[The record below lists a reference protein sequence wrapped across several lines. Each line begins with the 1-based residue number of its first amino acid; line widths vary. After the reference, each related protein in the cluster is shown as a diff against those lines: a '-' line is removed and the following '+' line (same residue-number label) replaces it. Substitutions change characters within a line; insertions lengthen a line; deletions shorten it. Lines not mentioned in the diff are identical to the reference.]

1 MIMNGGAPAPDPVAE
16 FQQLFARASTREP
29 DATAVA
35 LATSDATGAPS
46 VRMVLLKA
54 VDATGFVF
62 FTNYESR
69 KAAELAVNAR
79 AALCFYW
86 PTIGVQVRVEGGV
99 ERVTAAESEA
109 YFATRPRESQ
119 LGAWASR
126 QSRPLAS
133 AELLREEFARTS
145 ARFAGQPVPRP
156 PVWGG
161 LRVRPQRI
169 EFWHAG
175 EHRLHDRILY
185 TREGEGWTVERLF
198 P

>member
-1 MIMNGGAPAPDPVAE
+1 VTTPIRRDDTDPIAT

-35 LATSDATGAPS
+35 LATADATGAPS

-54 VDATGFVF
+54 VDADGFVF

-69 KAAELAVNAR
+69 KAGELDVNPR
-79 AALCFYW
+79 AALCLYW
-86 PTIGVQVRVEGGV
+86 PTIGVQVRVEGAV

-119 LGAWASR
+119 LGAWASQ

-133 AELLREEFARTS
+133 ADALREEFARTS

-161 LRVRPQRI
+161 FRVRPQRI

-175 EHRLHDRILY
+175 EHRLHERILY
-185 TREGEGWTVERLF
+185 TRAGEGWTVERLF

>member
-1 MIMNGGAPAPDPVAE
+1 MTDGMAAPDPIAE
-16 FQQLFARASTREP
+16 FQDLFARAGAREP
-29 DATAVA
+29 DATAMA
-35 LATSDATGAPS
+35 LATADATGAPS

-54 VDATGFVF
+54 VDAAGFVF

-69 KAAELAVNAR
+69 KAAELVANSR

-86 PTIGVQVRVEGGV
+86 PAIGVQVRVEGGV
-99 ERVTAAESEA
+99 ERVTTAESEA
-109 YFATRPRESQ
+109 YFETRPRESQ

-133 AELLREEFARTS
+133 AEALREEFARIS

-161 LRVRPQRI
+161 FRVRPQRI

-175 EHRLHDRILY
+175 EHRLHDRVLY
-185 TREGEGWTVERLF
+185 TRAGKGWTVERLF

>member
-1 MIMNGGAPAPDPVAE
+1 MTAPDPIAE
-16 FQQLFARASTREP
+16 FQELFARAGAREP
-29 DATAVA
+29 DATAMA
-35 LATSDATGAPS
+35 LATADGTGAPS

-54 VDATGFVF
+54 VDAAGFVF

-69 KAAELAVNAR
+69 KAAELAANPR
-79 AALCFYW
+79 AAICFHW

-133 AELLREEFARTS
+133 AGALREEFARTS
-145 ARFAGQPVPRP
+145 ARFADQPVPRP
-156 PVWGG
+156 AVWGG
-161 LRVRPQRI
+161 FRVRPQRI

-175 EHRLHDRILY
+175 EHRLHDRVLY
-185 TREGEGWTVERLF
+185 TRVGAGWTVERLF

>member
-1 MIMNGGAPAPDPVAE
+1 
-16 FQQLFARASTREP
+16 
-29 DATAVA
+29 
-35 LATSDATGAPS
+35 
-46 VRMVLLKA
+46 MVLLKS
-54 VDATGFVF
+54 VDVAGFVF

-69 KAAELAVNAR
+69 KADELASNPR

-86 PTIGVQVRVEGGV
+86 PTIGAQVRVEGGV
-99 ERVTAAESEA
+99 ERVTPAESDA

-133 AELLREEFARTS
+133 PVALRAEFERTS
-145 ARFAGQPVPRP
+145 ARFAGQAVPRP

-161 LRVRPQRI
+161 FRMRPQRI
-169 EFWHAG
+169 EFWHSG
-175 EHRLHDRILY
+175 EHRLHDRVLY
-185 TREGEGWTVERLF
+185 TREGEGWKVRRLF

>member
-1 MIMNGGAPAPDPVAE
+1 MSAPGPDPIAE
-16 FQQLFARASTREP
+16 FQELFARASTREP

-35 LATSDATGAPS
+35 LATADGTGAPS

-69 KAAELAVNAR
+69 KAGELDVNPR
-79 AALCFYW
+79 AAFCFYW
-86 PTIGVQVRVEGGV
+86 PTIAAQVRVEGAV
-99 ERVTAAESEA
+99 TRVAAAESEA

-133 AELLREEFARTS
+133 AEDLREEFARTS

-161 LRVRPQRI
+161 FRVVPQRI
-169 EFWHAG
+169 EFWQAG
-175 EHRLHDRILY
+175 EHRLHDRIVY
-185 TREGEGWTVERLF
+185 TRAGEGWTVERLF

>member
-1 MIMNGGAPAPDPVAE
+1 MNSPAPGPDPIAE
-16 FQQLFARASTREP
+16 FQQLFARAGTREP

-35 LATSDATGAPS
+35 LATADATGAPS

-54 VDATGFVF
+54 VDADGFVF

-69 KAAELAVNAR
+69 KAGELAANPR
-79 AALCFYW
+79 AALSFYW

-99 ERVTAAESEA
+99 ERVSAAESEA

-119 LGAWASR
+119 LGAWASH

-133 AELLREEFARTS
+133 AEALREEFARTS
-145 ARFAGQPVPRP
+145 AQFAGQPVPRP

-161 LRVRPQRI
+161 FRLRPQRI

-185 TREGEGWTVERLF
+185 TRAGEGWTVERLF

>member
-1 MIMNGGAPAPDPVAE
+1 VTPSPPDPVVR
-16 FQQLFARASTREP
+16 FQELFARAHASEP

-35 LATSDATGAPS
+35 LATADGSGAPS

-54 VDATGFVF
+54 VDAAGFVF

-69 KAAELAVNAR
+69 KAAELAVNPR

-86 PTIGVQVRVEGGV
+86 PTLGAQVRVEGDV

-109 YFATRPRESQ
+109 YFETRPRESQ
-119 LGAWASR
+119 LGAWASS

-133 AELLREEFARTS
+133 PEALRAEFERTK
-145 ARFAGQPVPRP
+145 ARFEGQAVPRP

-161 LRVRPQRI
+161 FRILPQRI
-169 EFWHAG
+169 EFWQAG
-175 EHRLHDRILY
+175 EHRLHDRVLY
-185 TREGEGWTVERLF
+185 TREGAGWTSERLF

>member
-1 MIMNGGAPAPDPVAE
+1 VTTRDLHADPISE
-16 FQQLFARASTREP
+16 FRQLFARAATSEP
-29 DATAVA
+29 DASAVA
-35 LATSDATGAPS
+35 LATAEASGAPS

-54 VDATGFVF
+54 ADETGFVF

-69 KAAELAVNAR
+69 KARELSVNPR

-86 PTIGVQVRVEGGV
+86 PTIGVQVRVEGAV

-119 LGAWASR
+119 LGAWASQ
-126 QSRPLAS
+126 QSRPLGSPEA
-133 AELLREEFARTS
+133 LREEFDRTS
-145 ARFAGQPVPRP
+145 TRFAGQPVPRP

-161 LRVRPQRI
+161 YRVLPERI

-175 EHRLHDRILY
+175 EHRLHDRVLY
-185 TREGEGWTVERLF
+185 TRAGEAWEQERLF